1 MIDVVCIIL
10 SYIIMTS
17 LHHFPI
23 HQSLA
28 LAVKFNSQSNDFA
41 LVALEWLGVAA
52 VANLLFGSSDATA
65 VG

>member
-1 MIDVVCIIL
+1 MVLSAITVADLLHSLPIDE
-10 SYIIMTS
+10 
-17 LHHFPI
+17 
-23 HQSLA
+23 SLA

-52 VANLLFGSSDATA
+52 VANLLFGSSDATV

>member
-1 MIDVVCIIL
+1 
-10 SYIIMTS
+10 MTS

-23 HQSLA
+23 HQSFA